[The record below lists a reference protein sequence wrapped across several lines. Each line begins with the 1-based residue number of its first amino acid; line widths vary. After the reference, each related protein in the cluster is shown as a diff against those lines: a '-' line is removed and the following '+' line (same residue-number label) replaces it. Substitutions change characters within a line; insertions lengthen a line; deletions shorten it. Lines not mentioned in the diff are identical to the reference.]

1 MEALASDAQIP
12 WHALK
17 IRTLVNALF
26 DGASYFSD
34 TLNGSDSLLRACSTW
49 SAMDKLLEVV
59 NIARSSFCIVCG
71 GNNCEAITN
80 DAH

>member
-12 WHALK
+12 WNALK

-34 TLNGSDSLLRACSTW
+34 TLNGSDSLSQ
-49 SAMDKLLEVV
+49 
-59 NIARSSFCIVCG
+59 
-71 GNNCEAITN
+71 
-80 DAH
+80 

>member
-1 MEALASDAQIP
+1 MLGECA
-12 WHALK
+12 
-17 IRTLVNALF
+17 RTRLGNSRNIQLRYAR
-26 DGASYFSD
+26 D
-34 TLNGSDSLLRACSTW
+34 LNGSDSLLRAYSTW

-59 NIARSSFCIVCG
+59 NIARSSFCIVCV